1 MSNYFSNNLYER
13 LGVDQGATKAEI
25 KAAYRKLASEFHPDR
40 NRDDGAHEIMQSIQ
54 EAYSVLSKPDRREHY
69 DRSGEVDNPEA
80 RLDRCAETKIM
91 EALSSLLM
99 ECDADPSR
107 DYAEMIGSSLQ
118 RDISTAAESVER
130 LSELGKKMQRILDN
144 FDAGG
149 DDNACVM
156 LLRNR
161 VDGVAK
167 AVEAEEAS
175 IVVLKR
181 SQEMMLGC
189 EYRGAALAESRIS
202 AHDYGWP
209 LGVDYA
215 SPWSG
220 G

>member
-1 MSNYFSNNLYER
+1 MINYFSDDLYER
-13 LGVDQGATKAEI
+13 MGVDRSATKSEI

-40 NRDDGAHEIMQSIQ
+40 NRGEGAHETMQSIQ

-91 EALSSLLM
+91 EALSNLLM
-99 ECDADPSR
+99 ECDADPSH
-107 DYAEMIGSSLQ
+107 DYAEMIGASLK
-118 RDISTAAESVER
+118 RDISAATESVET
-130 LSELGKKMQRILDN
+130 LSGLGKKMQRILDN
-144 FDAGG
+144 FHTGG
-149 DDNACVM
+149 DDNPCVM

-167 AVEAEEAS
+167 AVESEKAS

-181 SQEMMLGC
+181 SQEMMAGC
-189 EYRGAALAESRIS
+189 EYRGAALPVSHVRADDS
-202 AHDYGWP
+202 GWAFRSN
-209 LGVDYA
+209 YT
-215 SPWSG
+215 SSWRG